1 MEWIGVAGIVVAL
14 VFFIVAAMKGY
25 TVMLTAPI
33 TAIIIILTNQM
44 DFNQFFFA
52 DPQDSY
58 LAGAGSFVM
67 STIPIFILSAVFG
80 KYIDAS
86 GAARSIAS
94 ALMSKVGTNSPYGVL
109 LGIAAITA
117 LFSYGGIAIFVVM
130 FAIMP
135 LAKPIFKEC
144 NIAWHLFLASFALGA
159 ASFTMGMIPGS
170 PDTSNVITANGCG
183 VTTTAAPVLGIIGSI
198 VTIVL
203 GCVYIKIALKR
214 SQAKG
219 EGYDCILPDMS
230 YSTDNLPSLARSLTP
245 IVVLIATIL
254 IGSAFKVPN
263 IVYIAMTIAIVL
275 SAVLFNR
282 YINHD
287 HKGVLGSGAQDSL
300 APVLFTAAAA
310 GIGSVVAASSGFGV
324 IQEAVYNMPGG
335 PYVSAAVLS
344 CTLGGIIGGGTAA
357 CGIMV
362 QNFIGDYLALGVS
375 AAVLYKVVNVAA
387 LVGGALPNAG
397 SLFGMLNAMGLNHK
411 NAYRHFFWQS
421 VVIDGIALVVIIVLG
436 TLGVQ

>member
-52 DPQDSY
+52 DPENSY
-58 LAGAGSFVM
+58 LAGAGTFVM
-67 STIPIFILSAVFG
+67 NTIPIFILSAVFG

-86 GAARSIAS
+86 GAARSIAG
-94 ALMSKVGTNSPYGVL
+94 ALIGRIGTKSPYAVL

-117 LFSYGGIAIFVVM
+117 LFSYGGISIFVVM

-144 NIAWHLFLASFALGA
+144 DIAWHLFLASFALGA

-183 VTTTAAPVLGIIGSI
+183 VTTTAAPLLGIIGSVI
-198 VTIVL
+198 TIVL
-203 GCVYIKIALKR
+203 GCIYIKIALRR

-219 EGYDCILPDMS
+219 EGYDCILPDIS
-230 YSTDNLPSLARSLTP
+230 YSTDNLPSLSRSLAP

-254 IGSAFKVPN
+254 IGSALGVQN
-263 IVYIAMTIAIVL
+263 IVYIAMVVAIVL
-275 SAVLFNR
+275 SSILFHGN
-282 YINHD
+282 IGHD
-287 HKGVLGSGAQDSL
+287 HKGVLGKGAQDAL

-324 IQEAVYNMPGG
+324 IQHAVYNMPGG
-335 PYVSAAVLS
+335 PYASAAVLS

-362 QNFIGDYLALGVS
+362 QNFIGDYLAMGVS

-397 SLFGMLNAMGLNHK
+397 SLFGMLNAMGLTHR

-421 VVIDGIALVVIIVLG
+421 VVIDGIALVVIIILG
-436 TLGVQ
+436 SLGVQ